1 MAKIIAVCSAK
12 GGVGKTTTSI
22 NLSAGFASFDKNTLL
37 LDLDTSGDCT
47 LGLNILED
55 YSSRNIFDVFNFSY
69 RLDSLIYK
77 TDTDQI
83 DVVPSKPLSAEEE
96 KRYWAL
102 ATNKSVLKNAI
113 SLSKVQDQYDFII
126 IDCPPHMGFM
136 TLNALVSCHS
146 VIVPLQCGYF
156 SLEAVQKLINYMLTL
171 RKIYNRNLKVE
182 GILLTMYEP
191 GTIVSA
197 LTEAEAVTTFDGL
210 VFKTKIPKN
219 SKIGEAA
226 FNKKSIVAFDNKSS
240 GAKAYLSLAR
250 EIITGKK

>member
-22 NLSAGFASFDKNTLL
+22 NLAAGFADYGKKILM

-47 LGLNILED
+47 MGLNIIGD
-55 YSSRNIFDVFNFSY
+55 FADRSIFDVFNFSY
-69 RLDSLIYK
+69 RLDSLVYK
-77 TDTDQI
+77 TDI
-83 DVVPSKPLSAEEE
+83 ENVDVVPSKQLTSEEE

-113 SLSKVQDQYDFII
+113 SLSKIQDEYDFVI

-171 RKIYNRNLKVE
+171 RKTYNRSLKVE

-197 LTEAEAVTTFDGL
+197 LTEAEAITTFDGL

-219 SKIGEAA
+219 TKIGEAA
-226 FNKKSIVAFDNKSS
+226 FNKKSIVTFDSKST
-240 GAKAYLSLAR
+240 GARAYLALAD
-250 EIITGKK
+250 EIITGNK